1 MFEVSHLDSISEIPQ
16 RTYKVS
22 GRAGRGGGGEV
33 GPALC
38 WQIPHLSSALKLTWT
53 ILSSG
58 SQYRHGYNLNLKQE
72 QSVCTIE

>member
-38 WQIPHLSSALKLTWT
+38 
-53 ILSSG
+53 
-58 SQYRHGYNLNLKQE
+58 
-72 QSVCTIE
+72 